1 MKMLSNVKLVIVNV
15 LSVLIIAQ
23 TVFNVLTIIT
33 DKIILIVVVNQD
45 SIRILIELVNL
56 VYQTV

>member
-1 MKMLSNVKLVIVNV
+1 MLSNVKLVIVNV